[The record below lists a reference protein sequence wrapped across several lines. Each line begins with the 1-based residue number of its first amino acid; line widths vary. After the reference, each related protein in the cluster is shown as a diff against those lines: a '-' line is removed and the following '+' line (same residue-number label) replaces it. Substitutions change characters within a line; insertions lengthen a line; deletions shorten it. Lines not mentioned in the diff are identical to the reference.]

1 MNGEMKTQAELAV
14 LRSRLMAMSLDE
26 AEKFYH
32 TAYRCCQLISKVP
45 EPIMIQH
52 LVTAWRVLRIRGGE
66 RRKTD
71 TPLKEGGPEGCLP
84 ARPREP

>member
-1 MNGEMKTQAELAV
+1 
-14 LRSRLMAMSLDE
+14 MSLDE

-84 ARPREP
+84 ARPTGALKFDALFPMPFVRK